1 MNLATARAQY
11 QRACQRALPRL
22 VALTIF
28 EQVLL
33 VNSCV
38 ILASTLL
45 AYWLTHDVAQP
56 YHELLDTLFIMLA
69 SLLGVG
75 LNALV
80 LRRAFRPLSAM
91 TTTIEQ
97 IQAGA
102 REQRVDATTAPCDI
116 AQVALAF
123 NTMLDAL
130 EDQRQARLRE
140 ITQAQEAERRRIAL
154 ELHDATGQELTA
166 LLLRLEVIGQELAE
180 SPLALPR
187 VQREVEATKA
197 LAERTLRGVQHLA
210 QHLRPPVLDHMGL
223 CAALDWLAGDLR
235 VGTTLRWQCDLGPLP
250 KMDAL
255 TETMLFRV
263 AQEALSNA
271 LRHSGAATLHLTC
284 TPSSSGVDLTIMDD
298 GCGFDPI
305 AAHVGM
311 GLSSMRERMEL
322 VGGTLAL
329 TTHPGAGTTVCAS
342 VPLGGGQP

>member
-1 MNLATARAQY
+1 MNLSTAHAHF
-11 QRACQRALPRL
+11 QRAYQGAIPRL
-22 VALTIF
+22 AALTIF

-45 AYWLTHDVAQP
+45 AYGLTHGVAQP

-69 SLLGVG
+69 ILLGVG

-91 TTTIEQ
+91 TATIGQ

-102 REQRVDATTAPCDI
+102 HEQRVDAATAPSDI

-130 EDQRQARLRE
+130 AAQRQARLRE

-154 ELHDATGQELTA
+154 ELHDATGQELTG
-166 LLLRLEVIGQELAE
+166 LLLRLEVIGQDLAQ

-223 CAALDWLAGDLR
+223 VRRAGLAGRATCKWARRFAGNATSRQFAMLD
-235 VGTTLRWQCDLGPLP
+235 P
-250 KMDAL
+250 L

-271 LRHSGAATLHLTC
+271 LRHSGAAHRSL
-284 TPSSSGVDLTIMDD
+284 DLCRDRQD
-298 GCGFDPI
+298 
-305 AAHVGM
+305 V
-311 GLSSMRERMEL
+311 S
-322 VGGTLAL
+322 
-329 TTHPGAGTTVCAS
+329 
-342 VPLGGGQP
+342 